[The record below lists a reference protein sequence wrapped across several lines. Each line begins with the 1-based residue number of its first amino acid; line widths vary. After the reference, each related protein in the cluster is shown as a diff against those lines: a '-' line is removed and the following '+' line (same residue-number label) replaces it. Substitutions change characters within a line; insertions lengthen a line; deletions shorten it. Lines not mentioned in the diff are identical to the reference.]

1 MELARFMDYGGYRVE
16 VLHTGHFPHTA
27 MILLNGAQIEVE
39 VRHLNPLT
47 KEMKNAEHSPN

>member
-16 VLHTGHFPHTA
+16 VLHLGHFPHTA

-47 KEMKNAEHSPN
+47 KEMKNAEHSPD